1 MQQSLWNP
9 LSDSAALYCAATSN
23 ANIILCVRLVSA
35 PAWPSSSF
43 FESFFLQG
51 KISQGP
57 ESQTKKARNFSKKKV
72 SRLCFPAFMGTDQI
86 SCATITTS
94 GSVTMDRMVVTAT
107 N

>member
-9 LSDSAALYCAATSN
+9 LSDSAALYYAATSN

-35 PAWPSSSF
+35 PAWPSSSL

-72 SRLCFPAFMGTDQI
+72 SRLLLSRSYG
-86 SCATITTS
+86 
-94 GSVTMDRMVVTAT
+94 DRSDKLGYH
-107 N
+107 NHQRQRYNG